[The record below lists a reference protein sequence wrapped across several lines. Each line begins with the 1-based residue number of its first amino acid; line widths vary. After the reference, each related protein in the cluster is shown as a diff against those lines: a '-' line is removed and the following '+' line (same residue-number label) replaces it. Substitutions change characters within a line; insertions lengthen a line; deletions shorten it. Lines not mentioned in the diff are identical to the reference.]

1 MSLWNKIKDAI
12 NFGNFSSAEADVVPS
27 RRDAE
32 KYAFADIELSLK
44 DNRIRDIG
52 ALRYDGAVFHKNSKS
67 EFAAF
72 IDDVDFLC
80 GHNIVHHDWLLQGL
94 QA

>member
-12 NFGNFSSAEADVVPS
+12 NFGNFASAEADVVPS

-67 EFAAF
+67 EFAVF